1 MCGLRSF
8 AALVFAGGYGG
19 LVWFGYCGFV
29 WFLFIIVDCSCIVV
43 IFVVC
48 SLVLVC
54 CGVRLL
60 MFAVFAG
67 L

>member
-1 MCGLRSF
+1 MCDLRSF
-8 AALVFAGGYGG
+8 AALAFAGGYGG
-19 LVWFGYCGFV
+19 LVRFAYCGFV
-29 WFLFIIVDCSCIVV
+29 WFWFIIVDCSCIVV

-48 SLVLVC
+48 SLVLVF

-60 MFAVFAG
+60 MFVVFAG